1 MKVEPLASVEV
12 WPIRQVEY
20 TTERGDVRYGI
31 YISSCRRNGEEFCYL
46 ITQDGTSITVP
57 ASRVKRL
64 PETTSVRIS
73 IIVRE

>member
-20 TTERGDVRYGI
+20 TTAHGDVRYGI
-31 YISSCRRNGEEFCYL
+31 YISGCRRHGEEMNYI
-46 ITQDGTSITVP
+46 ITADGQSIVIP

-64 PETTSVRIS
+64 PETTRVS
-73 IIVRE
+73 ITINV

>member
-31 YISSCRRNGEEFCYL
+31 YISGCRRHGEEMNYI
-46 ITQDGTSITVP
+46 ITDDGQSIVIP
-57 ASRVKRL
+57 AARVKRL
-64 PETTSVRIS
+64 PETTRVS
-73 IIVRE
+73 ITIKV

>member
-31 YISSCRRNGEEFCYL
+31 YISSCRRNGEEMNYI
-46 ITQDGTSITVP
+46 ITADGKSIVIP

>member
-1 MKVEPLASVEV
+1 MEVKPLVSVDT

-20 TTERGDVRYGI
+20 TTEHGNKAFGLA
-31 YISSCRRNGEEFCYL
+31 ISKCRRHGEEFYYL
-46 ITQDGTSITVP
+46 IAQDGTSITVP
-57 ASRVKRL
+57 AYRVKRL

>member
-31 YISSCRRNGEEFCYL
+31 YISSCRRNGEEMNYI
-46 ITQDGTSITVP
+46 ITADGQSIVIP
-57 ASRVKRL
+57 AYRVKRL
-64 PETTSVRIS
+64 PETTRVRI
-73 IIVRE
+73 IINM

>member
-31 YISSCRRNGEEFCYL
+31 YISGCRRHGEEMNYI
-46 ITQDGTSITVP
+46 ITDDGQSIVIP

-64 PETTSVRIS
+64 PETTRVS
-73 IIVRE
+73 ITINM

>member
-31 YISSCRRNGEEFCYL
+31 YISSCRRNGEEMNYI
-46 ITQDGTSITVP
+46 ITSNGQ
-57 ASRVKRL
+57 
-64 PETTSVRIS
+64 
-73 IIVRE
+73 